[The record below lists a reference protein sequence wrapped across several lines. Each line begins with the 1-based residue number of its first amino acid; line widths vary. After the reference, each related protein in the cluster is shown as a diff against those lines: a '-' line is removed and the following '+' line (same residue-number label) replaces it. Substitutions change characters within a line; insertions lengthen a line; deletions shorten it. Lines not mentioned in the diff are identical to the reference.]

1 MNIVRS
7 WRSVLLMYDK
17 IKALN
22 NRNKENFDK
31 LPDIVK
37 GSGYDYYYIEEKIDG
52 FYICSTSRFDKPC
65 YVAFDILAL
74 IYWFNVNVTSCISNI
89 SELRNK
95 MNKFKT
101 VRLNE
106 IDFQYIKGYFSNVT
120 INTLFFLKRNNND
133 ISKMILLGNF
143 QLLENYYDVIYV
155 FRQNNN
161 YYIVSKYDIVLFKQN
176 SIYNSSTDFSLNN
189 VYLNNIYIENLV
201 SFVGN
206 LFIKWFKY
214 NKMLNSVIIKNCTL
228 DLTDIDNMFA
238 RCDCLKLVDISG
250 LKTVTG
256 KISSIENICWGCF
269 SLEEIILPTN
279 LSDSCNRNDFLKGC
293 NENVIVK

>member
-1 MNIVRS
+1 
-7 WRSVLLMYDK
+7 MYDK

-74 IYWFNVNVTSCISNI
+74 IYWFNANVTSCISNT

-143 QLLENYYDVIYV
+143 QLLENYYDVISKYK
-155 FRQNNN
+155 NIKA
-161 YYIVSKYDIVLFKQN
+161 IVSGHYNINFEGEKQGF
-176 SIYNSSTDFSLNN
+176 YNILT
-189 VYLNNIYIENLV
+189 YYTE
-201 SFVGN
+201 
-206 LFIKWFKY
+206 KAR
-214 NKMLNSVIIKNCTL
+214 NCQG
-228 DLTDIDNMFA
+228 F
-238 RCDCLKLVDISG
+238 
-250 LKTVTG
+250 
-256 KISSIENICWGCF
+256 
-269 SLEEIILPTN
+269 
-279 LSDSCNRNDFLKGC
+279 
-293 NENVIVK
+293 